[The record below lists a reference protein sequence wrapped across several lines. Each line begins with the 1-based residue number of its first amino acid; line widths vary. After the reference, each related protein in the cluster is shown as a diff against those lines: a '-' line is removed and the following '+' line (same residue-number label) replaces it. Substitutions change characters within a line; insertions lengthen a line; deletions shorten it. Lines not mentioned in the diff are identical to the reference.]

1 MKNLTI
7 VGQPLP
13 NMPWEERPAGSNA
26 VLWRYSNNPV
36 IPRDLLPDSN
46 SIFNSAVVPFK
57 DGFAGVFRC
66 DDTNRRMTLH
76 AGFSKD
82 GINWDIRPD
91 KLVFDGDYGYDPR
104 VAFIEDRYW
113 VTWCNGYHGPT
124 IGAAWTQDFETFHQV
139 ATAYCSRARLAASL
153 PCSPA
158 RPTPATPPSVTFSTA
173 KPPTW
178 NSGDTIGTSWLR
190 LRSR

>member
-91 KLVFDGDYGYDPR
+91 KLVFDGVNIKGLDSEGKEVFAHNYVKTDYD
-104 VAFIEDRYW
+104 AK
-113 VTWCNGYHGPT
+113 NGYH
-124 IGAAWTQDFETFHQV
+124 I
-139 ATAYCSRARLAASL
+139 YK
-153 PCSPA
+153 
-158 RPTPATPPSVTFSTA
+158 SVDGSSDDDGIA
-173 KPPTW
+173 GSHC
-178 NSGDTIGTSWLR
+178 NGDQQYQKR
-190 LRSR
+190 